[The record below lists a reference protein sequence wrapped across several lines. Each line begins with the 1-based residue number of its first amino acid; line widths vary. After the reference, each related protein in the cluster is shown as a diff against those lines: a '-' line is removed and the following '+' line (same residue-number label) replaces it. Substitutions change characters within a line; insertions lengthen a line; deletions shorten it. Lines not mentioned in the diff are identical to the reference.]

1 MVLAETAASLHAC
14 WEVDLAQF
22 VPVGIEVSG
31 SHIRSAADGHI
42 LAKASIVRRSSRLVV
57 HNVEIEHEESGRGL
71 CLARVTNFYTAM
83 LARQNSV
90 VAE

>member
-1 MVLAETAASLHAC
+1 MIL
-14 WEVDLAQF
+14 
-22 VPVGIEVSG
+22 
-31 SHIRSAADGHI
+31 SHIGSAADLHI
-42 LAKASIVRRSSRLVV
+42 LAKAIIVRRSSRLVV